1 MFNTNKFREEMT
13 DVLDAMGENFQG
25 KFTIEKIESSV
36 GTAQIV
42 INFVSSEADGESI
55 EQVEF
60 NKLCAQFGF
69 AKEDYGARVVVNGK
83 GYTLCGFNPRA
94 RKNACLVKREG
105 KVYTCAPEV
114 VQKGI
119 AYRKS

>member
-1 MFNTNKFREEMT
+1 MFNTNKFREEMA

-36 GTAQIV
+36 GTAQVV
-42 INFVSSEADGESI
+42 INFVSCEAD
-55 EQVEF
+55 EF

-69 AKEDYGARVVVNGK
+69 AKEDYGARVIVNGK
-83 GYTLCGFNPRA
+83 GYTLCGFNSRA